1 MSPGFLPAVS
11 RLAYPWGGALL
22 RGGAYGDQADSSG
35 RQLLSGPAGRL
46 ARELNTL
53 FEQADRPPAQ
63 VSPARVKAI
72 VVPHA
77 GYVYSGTTAATGY
90 ELLRGRPINRVV
102 VLGPT
107 HRVGIR
113 GMALAG
119 ADAFDTPLGSVPV
132 DPDLTAIAEAVPLVV
147 TRPDVH
153 AREHSLEVQLPF
165 IRTVLPQASVLPVAV
180 GDALPD
186 EVAALLDAVWGESDT
201 AIVISSD
208 LSHYHSYDDARK
220 LDAGTIDKV
229 LALDDTVAP
238 NRACGC
244 FSLNGLLLASGEH
257 HLTPTLLSARNS
269 GGYRRRQGTRRG
281 ICVLCIPGGPVMSHR
296 DNPVAQQHRIT
307 TQ

>member
-1 MSPGFLPAVS
+1 M
-11 RLAYPWGGALL
+11 
-22 RGGAYGDQADSSG
+22 
-35 RQLLSGPAGRL
+35 
-46 ARELNTL
+46 
-53 FEQADRPPAQ
+53 
-63 VSPARVKAI
+63 
-72 VVPHA
+72 
-77 GYVYSGTTAATGY
+77 
-90 ELLRGRPINRVV
+90 
-102 VLGPT
+102 
-107 HRVGIR
+107 
-113 GMALAG
+113 
-119 ADAFDTPLGSVPV
+119 
-132 DPDLTAIAEAVPLVV
+132 V

-220 LDAGTIDKV
+220 LDADTIDKV

-269 GGYRRRQGTRRG
+269 GDTAGDKGRVVGYASFAFQA
-281 ICVLCIPGGPVMSHR
+281 
-296 DNPVAQQHRIT
+296 DQ
-307 TQ
+307 

>member
-1 MSPGFLPAVS
+1 MVTRPTAVAGSFYPGQ
-11 RLAYPWGGALL
+11 R
-22 RGGAYGDQADSSG
+22 
-35 RQLLSGPAGRL
+35 GRL
-46 ARELNTL
+46 ARELDTL

-119 ADAFDTPLGSVPV
+119 ADAFDTPLGPVPV

-269 GGYRRRQGTRRG
+269 GDTAGDKGRVVGYASFAFQA
-281 ICVLCIPGGPVMSHR
+281 
-296 DNPVAQQHRIT
+296 DQ
-307 TQ
+307 